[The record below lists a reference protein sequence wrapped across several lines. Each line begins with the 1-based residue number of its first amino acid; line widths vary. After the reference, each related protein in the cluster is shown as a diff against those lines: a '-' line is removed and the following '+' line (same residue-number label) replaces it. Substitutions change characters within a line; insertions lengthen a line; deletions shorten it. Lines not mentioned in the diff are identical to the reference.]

1 MSRQLS
7 TQTVM
12 RQRSIQRAFVRKAR
26 SGGRW
31 PTLRCAELRTF
42 SLVNAPSPLF
52 RPAAVAAN
60 RRDALGPI
68 VLARPVSFGILTGVG
83 LLIAALLGALLAFG
97 AYSARSTLR
106 GRLVPDRG
114 VIDVHS
120 PQLGTIVD
128 KRIAEGQHV
137 ERGEVL
143 FVVSSERLTKAL
155 GPAQSAVGERLTGR
169 RRSLEAQ
176 IDDTHALE
184 RLERASLDESRS
196 SLKAESATLERSIA
210 AQRERVRMAE
220 EAAERYRRIRAQG
233 FVSEELL
240 LTKQA
245 DLLEQRGRLQGLERE
260 TSGVAR
266 QLDDVM
272 ARAESLELRYRNQIA
287 ELERS
292 VTAADLDIAENE
304 ARREILVVAPA
315 NGVVTGIA
323 AVVGQLVDNSS
334 PLAFI
339 VPAGS
344 RLRAELY
351 APSRAV
357 GFISVGEDVLL
368 RYEPFPYQKFGHYH
382 GTVEAVSQTAILPG
396 VRAADAVGAE
406 PVYQVVVALESQDVV
421 AYGAPR
427 ELRAGMAVDADVLL
441 ETRRLYEWALEPLY
455 SLRGKLH

>member
-1 MSRQLS
+1 M
-7 TQTVM
+7 
-12 RQRSIQRAFVRKAR
+12 
-26 SGGRW
+26 
-31 PTLRCAELRTF
+31 
-42 SLVNAPSPLF
+42 NAPSPLF

-68 VLARPVSFGILTGVG
+68 VLARPVSFRTLTA
-83 LLIAALLGALLAFG
+83 AALLIGAVLGAFLAFG
-97 AYSARSTLR
+97 AYSARSTLH

-128 KRIAEGQHV
+128 KRVAEGQRV

-155 GPAQSAVGERLTGR
+155 GPAQSAVGERLAGR
-169 RRSLEAQ
+169 RRSLESQ
-176 IDDTHALE
+176 IDDTHALA
-184 RLERASLDESRS
+184 RLERASLDASRS
-196 SLKAESATLERSIA
+196 SLTAEA
-210 AQRERVRMAE
+210 ALLRQSMDAQLERVRLAE
-220 EAAERYRRIRAQG
+220 EAVERYRQIRAQG
-233 FVSEELL
+233 FASEDLL
-240 LTKQA
+240 LAKRA
-245 DLLEQRGRLQGLERE
+245 DLLDQRGRLQGLERE
-260 TSGVAR
+260 TNGIAR
-266 QLDDVM
+266 QLDDVT
-272 ARAESLELRYRNQIA
+272 AKVGSLDLRYRNQIA

-292 VTAADLDIAENE
+292 VTAAELDIAENE

-315 NGVVTGIA
+315 NGIVTGIA
-323 AVVGQLVDNSS
+323 AVVGQLVDNAA

-382 GTVEAVSQTAILPG
+382 GTVEAVSQTAVLPS
-396 VRAADAVGAE
+396 VRAADAAGAE
-406 PVYQVVVALESQDVV
+406 PVYQVVVALEAQNVI

-427 ELRAGMAVDADVLL
+427 ELRAGMAVEADVLL

-455 SLRGKLH
+455 SLRGKAH